1 MRENSVRRVWRDGG
15 AVLNGW
21 LHLPSPFAAEVMA
34 HAGYDSLTIDLQH
47 GAADFGDALGMMQAI
62 STTESVPFVRVPW
75 NDPGL
80 IMRLMDAGAYGV
92 ICPMINT
99 REEAERFVG
108 ACRYPPEGY
117 RSFGPFRATLYA
129 GADYAANA
137 NEAVVTMAMIETTQA
152 LENLDDIM
160 GVPGLDAVFVGPAD
174 LGQSLGQGPG
184 MDREEP
190 AVVEAIDRI
199 LAAAKRHGIAA
210 GIFTGSTEYATRM
223 VERGFRFVTVL
234 SDGRLL
240 ASAAAQ
246 TVSAMKGEG
255 GAIRSVY

>member
-1 MRENSVRRVWRDGG
+1 MKRTWQRDG

-21 LHLPSPFAAEVMA
+21 LHIPSPFAAEVMA

-47 GAADFGDALGMMQAI
+47 GASDFAGALGMMQAI
-62 STTESVPFVRVPW
+62 STTDAVPFVRVPW

-99 REEAERFVG
+99 REEAQRFVG

-117 RSFGPFRATLYA
+117 RSFGPFRASLYA
-129 GADYAANA
+129 GADYAEGA
-137 NEAVVTMAMIETTQA
+137 NETVVTMAMIETAEA

-174 LGQSLGQGPG
+174 LGQSLGEGPG
-184 MDREEP
+184 MDRTEP
-190 AVVEAIDRI
+190 AVVGAIDRV
-199 LAAAKRHGIAA
+199 LVAAREHGLAA
-210 GIFTGSTEYATRM
+210 GIFTGSTEYASRM

-234 SDGRLL
+234 SDARLL

-246 TVSAMKGEG
+246 TVEAMKGEG
-255 GAIRSVY
+255 GAIRSAY

>member
-1 MRENSVRRVWRDGG
+1 MRENRVMRIWQEGG

-21 LHLPSPFAAEVMA
+21 LHIPSPFAAEVMA

-62 STTESVPFVRVPW
+62 STTEAVPFVRVPW

-117 RSFGPFRATLYA
+117 RSFGPFRASLYA
-129 GADYAANA
+129 GADYAAGA
-137 NEAVVTMAMIETTQA
+137 NEAVVTMAMIETAEA
-152 LENLDDIM
+152 LENLEEIM
-160 GVPGLDAVFVGPAD
+160 DVPGLDAVFVGPAD
-174 LGQSLGQGPG
+174 LGQSLGEGPG
-184 MDREEP
+184 IDRTEP
-190 AVVEAIDRI
+190 AVVGAVERI
-199 LAAAKRHGIAA
+199 LAAAKKHGLAA
-210 GIFTGSTEYATRM
+210 GIFTGSTEYALQM

-234 SDGRLL
+234 SDARLL

-246 TVSAMKGEG
+246 IVGAMKGDG
-255 GAIRSVY
+255 GATRSGY

>member
-1 MRENSVRRVWRDGG
+1 MRENRVKRTWQQDG

-21 LHLPSPFAAEVMA
+21 LHIPSSFAAEVMA

-47 GAADFGDALGMMQAI
+47 GAADFAGALGMMQAI
-62 STTESVPFVRVPW
+62 STTETVPFVRVPW
-75 NDPGL
+75 NDPCL

-99 REEAERFVG
+99 REEAEKFVS
-108 ACRYPPEGY
+108 ACRYPPDGY

-129 GADYAANA
+129 GADYAAHA
-137 NEAVVTMAMIETTQA
+137 NETVVTRAMIETAAA

-160 GVPGLDAVFVGPAD
+160 GVSGLDAVFVGPAD
-174 LGQSLGQGPG
+174 LGQSLGEGPG
-184 MDREEP
+184 MDRTEP

-199 LAAAKRHGIAA
+199 LAAAEEYGLAA
-210 GIFTGSTEYATRM
+210 GIFTGSTEYASRM
-223 VERGFRFVTVL
+223 IERGFRFVTVL

-246 TVSAMKGEG
+246 TVAAMKGEG

>member
-1 MRENSVRRVWRDGG
+1 MRENRVKRTWQQDG

-21 LHLPSPFAAEVMA
+21 LHIPSSFAAEVMA

-47 GAADFGDALGMMQAI
+47 GAADFASALGMMQAI
-62 STTESVPFVRVPW
+62 STTETVPFVRVPW

-99 REEAERFVG
+99 REEAEKFVS
-108 ACRYPPEGY
+108 ACRYPPDGY

-129 GADYAANA
+129 GADYAAHA
-137 NEAVVTMAMIETTQA
+137 NETIVTMAMIETAEA

-160 GVPGLDAVFVGPAD
+160 GVSGLDAVFVGPAD
-174 LGQSLGQGPG
+174 LGQSLGEGPG
-184 MDREEP
+184 MDRTEP
-190 AVVEAIDRI
+190 AVVEAFDRI
-199 LAAAKRHGIAA
+199 LAAAEEYGLAA
-210 GIFTGSTEYATRM
+210 GIFTGSTEYASRM
-223 VERGFRFVTVL
+223 IERGFRFVTVL

-246 TVSAMKGEG
+246 TVAAMKGEG

>member
-1 MRENSVRRVWRDGG
+1 MRENRVKRTWQQDG

-21 LHLPSPFAAEVMA
+21 LHIPSSFAAEVMA

-47 GAADFGDALGMMQAI
+47 GAADFASALGMMQAI
-62 STTESVPFVRVPW
+62 STTETVPFVRVPW

-99 REEAERFVG
+99 REEAEKFVS
-108 ACRYPPEGY
+108 ACRYPPDGY

-129 GADYAANA
+129 GVDYAAHA
-137 NEAVVTMAMIETTQA
+137 NETIVTMAMIETAEA

-160 GVPGLDAVFVGPAD
+160 GVSGLDAVFVGPAD
-174 LGQSLGQGPG
+174 LGQSLGEGPG
-184 MDREEP
+184 MDRTEP
-190 AVVEAIDRI
+190 AVVEAFDRI
-199 LAAAKRHGIAA
+199 LAAAEEYGLAA
-210 GIFTGSTEYATRM
+210 GIFTGSTEYASRM
-223 VERGFRFVTVL
+223 IERGFRFVTVL

-246 TVSAMKGEG
+246 TVAAMKGEG

>member
-1 MRENSVRRVWRDGG
+1 LRENGVKRAWQRDG

-21 LHLPSPFAAEVMA
+21 LHIPSPFAAEVMA

-47 GAADFGDALGMMQAI
+47 GASDFAGALGMMQAI
-62 STTESVPFVRVPW
+62 STTGAVPFVRVPW

-117 RSFGPFRATLYA
+117 RSFGPFRASLYA
-129 GADYAANA
+129 GADYAEGANDT
-137 NEAVVTMAMIETTQA
+137 VVTMAMIETAEA

-174 LGQSLGQGPG
+174 LGQSLGEGPG
-184 MDREEP
+184 MDRTEP
-190 AVVEAIDRI
+190 AVVGAIDRI
-199 LAAAKRHGIAA
+199 LVAAKEHGLAA
-210 GIFTGSTEYATRM
+210 GIFTGSTEYASRM
-223 VERGFRFVTVL
+223 VEQGFRFVTVL
-234 SDGRLL
+234 SDARLL
-240 ASAAAQ
+240 PPPPRRPS
-246 TVSAMKGEG
+246 GP
-255 GAIRSVY
+255 

>member
-1 MRENSVRRVWRDGG
+1 MKRAWQRDG

-21 LHLPSPFAAEVMA
+21 LHIPSPFAAEVMA

-47 GAADFGDALGMMQAI
+47 GASDFAGALGMMQAI
-62 STTESVPFVRVPW
+62 STTGAVPFVRVPW

-99 REEAERFVG
+99 REEAEKFVG

-117 RSFGPFRATLYA
+117 RSFGPFRASLYA
-129 GADYAANA
+129 GADYAEGA
-137 NEAVVTMAMIETTQA
+137 NETVVTMAMIETA
-152 LENLDDIM
+152 EAVENLDDIM

-174 LGQSLGQGPG
+174 LGQSLGEGPG
-184 MDREEP
+184 MDRTEP
-190 AVVEAIDRI
+190 AVVGAIDRI
-199 LAAAKRHGIAA
+199 LVAAKEHGLAA
-210 GIFTGSTEYATRM
+210 GIFTGSTEYASRM
-223 VERGFRFVTVL
+223 VEQGFRFVTVL
-234 SDGRLL
+234 SDARLL

-246 TVSAMKGEG
+246 TVGAMKGEG